1 MVVQLGSSLVLRAA
15 GLVVGIG
22 ADGAIVADGDVI
34 GVAEVLR

>member
-15 GLVVGIG
+15 GLIIEIG
-22 ADGAIVADGDVI
+22 AHGAVVADGDVV